1 MDIIGVIKNSHL
13 LNVTIVRFKM
23 EFTDW
28 RSLGLDR
35 YPWSSSTGRSYRRS
49 GKLMY
54 NHLKCA
60 KNEENR
66 ISIYCTFLSHL
77 IESLMLVILRQGT
90 SPQYQYCYLDLVI
103 WYYLIRVPHAK
114 NYTSSKKSTT
124 AGFDYFWAV
133 FYVGLRFS
141 VKKELTTG
149 RI

>member
-90 SPQYQYCYLDLVI
+90 SPQYQYCYLDLVT
-103 WYYLIRVPHAK
+103 WYWDECGNPSGRGC
-114 NYTSSKKSTT
+114 KKSI
-124 AGFDYFWAV
+124 GQIKSLL
-133 FYVGLRFS
+133 GLQSRRKRQIS
-141 VKKELTTG
+141 PPSYMNIASL
-149 RI
+149 